1 MTEKK
6 KAAFEWFA
14 SIGVLA
20 VLFLCVGYL
29 YSTKEDKSECDKLEK
44 RVDKVCDEVTSQKE
58 LYHGLDKKIDRV
70 LIILEENR
78 LPK

>member
-14 SIGVLA
+14 SIGVLT

-29 YSTKEDKSECDKLEK
+29 FSTKTDKEQTKEIK
-44 RVDKVCDEVTSQKE
+44 ERVDKVCNEVTDQKE

-70 LIILEENR
+70 LIILEEGR